1 MQRVTSRSEGNAYLP
16 SFPYTNNPSKTEA
29 SYECWCWF
37 LIWLHW
43 GNTNKWDNL
52 YSYAYLFSKKITMYV
67 NTLSGK
73 DPPWIQGAPSR
84 KTEPRWTER
93 VNERK
98 SREACTGGPF
108 LRGCILQLLL
118 SVVLRCQFPPMLSVS
133 LHEQLSVSLHKQL
146 SRDAALHLRL
156 HPLSLSHSG
165 LAWTK
170 KLLSFPPL

>member
-1 MQRVTSRSEGNAYLP
+1 MQRVTSRSEGNTYLP

-52 YSYAYLFSKKITMYV
+52 YSYAYLFSKKIAMCV

-93 VNERK
+93 VNGRLEK
-98 SREACTGGPF
+98 HAQLGPF

-118 SVVLRCQFPPMLSVS
+118 SVVLRHQFHPALSVS
-133 LHEQLSVSLHKQL
+133 LHKQLSVSLHKQL

-156 HPLSLSHSG
+156 HPLSLSHSRP
-165 LAWTK
+165 AW
-170 KLLSFPPL
+170 SFPPL